1 MNFSNHPYLCKGLY
15 KAKNYLAR
23 RPLFK
28 IKEHTI
34 ILKIGMP
41 PNKLNTKF
49 HLLFF
54 HINREK

>member
-34 ILKIGMP
+34 ILKIGMTP
-41 PNKLNTKF
+41 QQTRHQISSTVLSYQ
-49 HLLFF
+49 
-54 HINREK
+54 